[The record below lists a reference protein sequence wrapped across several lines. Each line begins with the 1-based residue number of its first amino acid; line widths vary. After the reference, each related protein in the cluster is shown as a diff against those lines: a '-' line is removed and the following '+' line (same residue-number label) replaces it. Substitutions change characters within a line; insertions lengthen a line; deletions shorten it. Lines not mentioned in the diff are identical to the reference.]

1 MPSEEY
7 KHSLPATPTRMSQRS
22 FKGEGHELGSPNN
35 RTDMSLPSVW
45 RQKSVDVLNRAAIQ
59 RKSLAEHR
67 AAYWKYN
74 EEVRRAQYSMQ
85 IQVRPRCCED
95 YIYNMRNLGRN
106 KVMKIQHK

>member
-1 MPSEEY
+1 M
-7 KHSLPATPTRMSQRS
+7 SLAGTPERARSQRDMAQ
-22 FKGEGHELGSPNN
+22 HGSPGSPSGA
-35 RTDMSLPSVW
+35 RMDMSLPSVW

-85 IQVRPRCCED
+85 IQVR
-95 YIYNMRNLGRN
+95 I
-106 KVMKIQHK
+106 